1 MSTADVALHAP
12 QPGARALA
20 RPGLGRLTLVELR
33 KMVDTRAGFW
43 LQLSVL
49 ALTVLVVVVTAL
61 VGHDDDHTLADFL
74 NSSVQPASVL
84 LPIVGILLVTSEWSQ
99 NTTLTTFALVPQRSR
114 VIAAKVLASLALS
127 LTAFAICFVL
137 SLIGTAV
144 SAGGVDG
151 AWHLSA
157 GVGGQI
163 LFYLA
168 ISMLGGVAFGAAL
181 LSSAPA
187 IVLSFVLPIAWG
199 IVSSIVSW
207 LDDAG
212 RWLDAGRTYTPLTE
226 HLLSGTE
233 WARLVTTIGVWVLI
247 PLAIGLW
254 RILRSEIK

>member
-12 QPGARALA
+12 RPGARRLT

-43 LQLSVL
+43 LQFSVV
-49 ALTVLVVVVTAL
+49 ALTLLVVVVTAL
-61 VGHDDDHTLADFL
+61 VGHDEDHTLADFL
-74 NSSVQPASVL
+74 NNSVQPSSVL
-84 LPIVGILLVTSEWSQ
+84 LPVVGILLVTSEWSQ
-99 NTTLTTFALVPQRSR
+99 STTLTTFALVPQRSR
-114 VIAAKVLASLALS
+114 VIVAKLLASLVLS
-127 LTAFAICFVL
+127 VTAFAICFAL

-157 GVGGQI
+157 GLAGQI
-163 LFYLA
+163 LFYLSV
-168 ISMLGGVAFGAAL
+168 SMLGGVAFGAAL

-199 IVSSIVSW
+199 IVSSVVSW

-212 RWLDAGRTYTPLTE
+212 RWLDAGRTWAPLTD

-233 WARLVTTIGVWVLI
+233 WARVLTTIAVWVCV
-247 PLAIGLW
+247 PLAVGLW